1 MKYMIKDWMKRKII
15 PAILSIALGILIII
29 ARRSA
34 LDLMVKIVGGMM
46 IVSGLAFIAIYMTRE
61 DRDRGSMQMTLLMTA
76 MTVIIGLLLIIFA
89 EAVVDFFPIMMGIF
103 LILNGLGHLTESA
116 SVDGADRFIS
126 GIMGVIIIIFGVL
139 IVLQPG
145 VVADAL
151 MIYIG
156 VFFVINGLFDLFLS
170 IRANNRSEEA

>member
-34 LDLMVKIVGGMM
+34 LDLLVKIVGGMM
-46 IVSGLAFIAIYMTRE
+46 IASGLAFVAIYLTRE
-61 DRDRGSMQMTLLMTA
+61 EREKGSLQLTLLMTA
-76 MTVIIGLLLIIFA
+76 ATVILGLLLIFFA
-89 EAVVDFFPIMMGIF
+89 EAVVDFFPVMMGIF
-103 LILNGLGHLTESA
+103 LILNGLAHLTESA
-116 SVDGADRFIS
+116 SVEGADRFIS
-126 GIMGVIIIIFGVL
+126 GIMGVIIIIFGIL

-145 VVADAL
+145 VVANAL

-156 VFFVINGLFDLFLS
+156 VFFVVNGLFDLFLS
-170 IRANNRSEEA
+170 IRANRNDEM